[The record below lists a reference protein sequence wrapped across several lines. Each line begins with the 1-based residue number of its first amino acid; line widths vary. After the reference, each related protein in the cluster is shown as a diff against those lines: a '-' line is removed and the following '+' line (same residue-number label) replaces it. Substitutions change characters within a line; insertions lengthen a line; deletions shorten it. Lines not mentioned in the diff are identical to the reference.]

1 MASSACHIRPITDE
15 SWNGIRGMRHYKFT
29 FAVVKIGDGS
39 VLIWKNTFVLL
50 YCSVWEILQEES
62 SRKAISSGRGT
73 FRSENKKAHL
83 CRNDGDLIKEKSPV
97 QRPAVCHE
105 NQTARGGY
113 QTVQPKKLFCLLQ
126 KYRLNMHNN
135 RNRRKYSEKQK
146 DQTVGTFRS
155 YYGADG
161 LFRCNG

>member
-1 MASSACHIRPITDE
+1 MAETLSGKSS
-15 SWNGIRGMRHYKFT
+15 F
-29 FAVVKIGDGS
+29 
-39 VLIWKNTFVLL
+39 
-50 YCSVWEILQEES
+50 
-62 SRKAISSGRGT
+62 
-73 FRSENKKAHL
+73 
-83 CRNDGDLIKEKSPV
+83 PV
-97 QRPAVCHE
+97 NAVCRE
-105 NQTARGGY
+105 DSTARSRY

-126 KYRLNMHNN
+126 KYRLDMHNN